1 MPTIAT
7 TLDRSR
13 KPVNA
18 PGQEMR
24 NGRLA
29 VHTRTE
35 IPASIAVTRANT
47 LASTRPT
54 RILVADDHEVVR
66 CGLRAILES
75 HAGWKM
81 VAEAWDGKAAVAR
94 AVEIKPD
101 VAIIDNS
108 LPLLGGIEVA
118 RQIRVRSPNTE
129 VLVFAMHDSE
139 ALAHDFLKAGA
150 RAYLLKSDP
159 NHSLIAAVEALADH
173 KAFFTSSLSE
183 KLLANFV
190 SANGRAYES
199 PLSPRERTI
208 VQLIAEGHSN
218 KQMSDI
224 LNLSIKT
231 VEAHRGAAMRK
242 LNTTSTAGLVRYAI
256 RNSIVEA

>member
-75 HAGWKM
+75 HAG
-81 VAEAWDGKAAVAR
+81 
-94 AVEIKPD
+94 
-101 VAIIDNS
+101 
-108 LPLLGGIEVA
+108 
-118 RQIRVRSPNTE
+118 
-129 VLVFAMHDSE
+129 
-139 ALAHDFLKAGA
+139 
-150 RAYLLKSDP
+150 
-159 NHSLIAAVEALADH
+159 
-173 KAFFTSSLSE
+173 
-183 KLLANFV
+183 
-190 SANGRAYES
+190 
-199 PLSPRERTI
+199 
-208 VQLIAEGHSN
+208 
-218 KQMSDI
+218 
-224 LNLSIKT
+224 
-231 VEAHRGAAMRK
+231 
-242 LNTTSTAGLVRYAI
+242 
-256 RNSIVEA
+256 